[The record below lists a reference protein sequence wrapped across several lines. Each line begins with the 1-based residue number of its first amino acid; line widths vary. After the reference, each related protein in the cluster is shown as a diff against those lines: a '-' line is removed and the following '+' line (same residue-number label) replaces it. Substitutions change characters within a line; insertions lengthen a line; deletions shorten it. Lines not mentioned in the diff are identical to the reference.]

1 MKRVLLLL
9 TVLLTVSIHAYE
21 IQSLVSDYADILG
34 VEKGEIESRLA
45 AMKEAGVAEFAV
57 VTVPSLEGRDVEG
70 YAFELA
76 EGVLGDEEKNNG
88 LLLLIAVEDRKWRF
102 EVGRGLEPVLPDIVV
117 GRIGREYLTPHFR
130 EGNYGKGVLEGVKIV
145 EQLLGGAELPPEQA
159 GVSVELTGTSAM
171 AALLFFLLIVMFF
184 GFIFFSIVAQAA
196 YTVRKGKKRAS
207 DGWFWL
213 WLLAWGEFLHR
224 HDARGGRGGFGGG
237 SFGGGGFGGG
247 SFGGGGAS
255 GGW

>member
-1 MKRVLLLL
+1 MRKILIMLVLLAYAA
-9 TVLLTVSIHAYE
+9 SAYE
-21 IQSLVSDYADILG
+21 IQGLVNDYADILG
-34 VEKGEIESRLA
+34 AEKGEIESRLA

-70 YAFELA
+70 YAFGLA
-76 EGVLGDEEKNNG
+76 EGVLGDKEKDNG

-102 EVGRGLEPVLPDIVV
+102 EVGRGLEPVLPDIIV

-145 EQLLGGAELPPEQA
+145 EELLGGAELPPEPEP
-159 GVSVELTGTSAM
+159 SVF
-171 AALLFFLLIVMFF
+171 AAIVFIGLIGFFMLFVFV
-184 GFIFFSIVAQAA
+184 SIVAQAA
-196 YTVRKGKKRAS
+196 YNLRKGKKRAS

-213 WLLAWGEFLHR
+213 WLLAWGAFLHR

-247 SFGGGGAS
+247 SLGGGGAS